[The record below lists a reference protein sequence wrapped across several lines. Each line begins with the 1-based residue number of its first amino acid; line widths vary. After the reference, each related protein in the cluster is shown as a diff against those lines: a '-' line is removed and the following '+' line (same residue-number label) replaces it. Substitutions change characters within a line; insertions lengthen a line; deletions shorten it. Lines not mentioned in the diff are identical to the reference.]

1 MPVADPQQASRSPLP
16 YVRLSG
22 YYFSYFAFVGVASPY
37 FGQYLKS
44 LGFSAWELSVLLS
57 QMQLMRVLA
66 PNAWA
71 WLADH
76 GVASRIAIIR
86 LAGAASV
93 VACTAFFFVQ
103 GFVGWMLAIGIL
115 SFFWSAALPLFEGVT
130 FDHLRATDGDYS
142 RVRLWG
148 SIGFILTVQGAGWLL
163 DRLPLSSVPWML
175 TATSFGILVFAML
188 VQEPLQRTALE
199 ARVSLRRVLAEPRVR
214 ALLASSFAMAFAHGA
229 LYLFYSIYLAAH
241 GYSQTVIG
249 ALWSLGVVAEIFV
262 FMRIGETLRRHPVRS
277 VLLACFVAAV
287 IRFVMIAGGI
297 DSLAV
302 LIVAQVLHALTFGA
316 FHAACIHA
324 VNQWFPH
331 GCHGRGQALYSSL
344 SFGLGGLL
352 GGLLAGAVWDALGGA
367 SAYLISAAVAGL
379 GGFVAF
385 RWLPRR

>member
-1 MPVADPQQASRSPLP
+1 MPVADPQKVSRSPLP

-93 VACTAFFFVQ
+93 LACTAFFFVH
-103 GFVGWMLAIGIL
+103 GFVGWLLAIGIL

-175 TATSFGILVFAML
+175 AATSLGILAG
-188 VQEPLQRTALE
+188 
-199 ARVSLRRVLAEPRVR
+199 PRIP
-214 ALLASSFAMAFAHGA
+214 FHGSTTKPA
-229 LYLFYSIYLAAH
+229 
-241 GYSQTVIG
+241 
-249 ALWSLGVVAEIFV
+249 
-262 FMRIGETLRRHPVRS
+262 
-277 VLLACFVAAV
+277 
-287 IRFVMIAGGI
+287 
-297 DSLAV
+297 
-302 LIVAQVLHALTFGA
+302 
-316 FHAACIHA
+316 
-324 VNQWFPH
+324 
-331 GCHGRGQALYSSL
+331 
-344 SFGLGGLL
+344 
-352 GGLLAGAVWDALGGA
+352 
-367 SAYLISAAVAGL
+367 
-379 GGFVAF
+379 
-385 RWLPRR
+385 